1 MKYNKNITQLQ
12 FSALEQLNSTAVT
25 ATIKMQQA
33 LNNRMNSFIHSYKIV
48 APYRNLA
55 LGLGSCLEQCVLRGY
70 EVKAKALASCINLNQ
85 IQASIPGIASG
96 VLNNKNNIDD
106 VIVIPNE
113 IAKSISDTLGI
124 SNDELEPAIPFKNSK
139 KISIEKFALWL
150 GIFCSLAGLFGTLIY
165 TPITDYLSEKSTE
178 KYQHQMLQEKHKQT
192 ELLEKIHIDLQ
203 KNNSSTAKEK

>member
-1 MKYNKNITQLQ
+1 MKHNKNITQLQ

-96 VLNNKNNIDD
+96 VLNNKI
-106 VIVIPNE
+106 ILMTLLLFQM
-113 IAKSISDTLGI
+113 KSL
-124 SNDELEPAIPFKNSK
+124 N
-139 KISIEKFALWL
+139 
-150 GIFCSLAGLFGTLIY
+150 LFLI
-165 TPITDYLSEKSTE
+165 
-178 KYQHQMLQEKHKQT
+178 
-192 ELLEKIHIDLQ
+192 LLEFLMMNLNLPFHLKIPRRYL
-203 KNNSSTAKEK
+203 